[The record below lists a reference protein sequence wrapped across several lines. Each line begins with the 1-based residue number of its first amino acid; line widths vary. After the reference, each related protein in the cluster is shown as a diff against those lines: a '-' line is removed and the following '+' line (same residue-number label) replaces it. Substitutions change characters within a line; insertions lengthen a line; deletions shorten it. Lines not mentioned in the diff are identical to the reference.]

1 MVVSDFVYFMM
12 GNVSTLGGGQADL
25 TRDGWRQY
33 GTVCQRSSGRLA

>member
-1 MVVSDFVYFMM
+1 MVVSDFVYFIM